1 MSKKTVPSW
10 VAGIQPFNK
19 LPVGDKHAAG
29 VQKREELCRQALYYQ
44 SIPPVVIDA
53 KDLPIKPCTTKFS
66 GTCLAFH
73 KGEGL

>member
-29 VQKREELCRQALYYQ
+29 VQKREELCRRC
-44 SIPPVVIDA
+44 I
-53 KDLPIKPCTTKFS
+53 IK
-66 GTCLAFH
+66 AFH
-73 KGEGL
+73 LS